1 MKLFTPRG
9 ILLLLVTAL
18 TPISWGTT
26 YLVTTQFLPPDRPLL
41 AAVMRALPMGLILLA
56 FFRRLPHGIWWWR
69 VVVLGLLNFGFWFP
83 LLFVAAYR
91 LPGGISATVAAGL
104 PLIAILLS
112 WTLLKERPTTARI
125 VLGVVAIAGVGLLVL
140 TSKAHLDP
148 IGLFAAITGIT
159 GMGLATVLIKRWGRP
174 VSLPL
179 FLSWQ
184 LVVGGLFLLPITLLV
199 EGLPPSVNWINIAG
213 FSYLGFIGTGIAYV
227 LWFRG
232 IERLPVTAVT
242 FLNLLSPIT
251 ATLLGWIFLGQ
262 DLTLLQLLGAGIVLV
277 SVLLGQLVSAP
288 QQPAPDA
295 KAEVSRSLASD
306 NSPAHV

>member
-1 MKLFTPRG
+1 
-9 ILLLLVTAL
+9 
-18 TPISWGTT
+18 
-26 YLVTTQFLPPDRPLL
+26 
-41 AAVMRALPMGLILLA
+41 
-56 FFRRLPHGIWWWR
+56 
-69 VVVLGLLNFGFWFP
+69 
-83 LLFVAAYR
+83 
-91 LPGGISATVAAGL
+91 VAAGL
-104 PLIAILLS
+104 PLIATLLS
-112 WTLLKERPTTARI
+112 WALLKEHPTTART

-140 TSKAHLDP
+140 TSKAHLDL
-148 IGLFAAITGIT
+148 IGLLAAITGIT

-174 VSLPL
+174 VSLLL

-184 LVVGGLFLLPITLLV
+184 LVIGGLFLLPITLLV

-262 DLTLLQLLGAGIVLV
+262 SLTLLQLLGAGVVLV
-277 SVLLGQLVSAP
+277 SVFLGQLVTAP
-288 QQPAPDA
+288 QRSGPDAQTEVSQPA
-295 KAEVSRSLASD
+295 ASG
-306 NSPAHV
+306 NSSSHV